1 MAHVTKSLHKT
12 WISVRNGQVLL
23 RLFIYLIMA
32 DLALVF
38 LYPFLYL
45 LVTSVKSATDLRDLT
60 VNWVPNT
67 FVFSNFKTAFDLLDY
82 PRTFVNSL
90 ILSVVSTAGHV
101 FSCSFVAYGLA
112 RFRFF
117 GRRLVFALVVFT
129 IIVPVQVVIIPQYV
143 VFASLKLTN
152 TFAPIILPSLFG
164 LGLRGGLFI
173 FIFRQFFQGLP
184 PALEDAA
191 KIDGCGHMRTYFN
204 IVLPIAKPSI
214 VVTAILS
221 IVWHWNEYFESSI
234 YLGKQSVKPLP
245 AMLPAIYQK
254 FQEMSSSVNIMS
266 KPTVEVTMATVA
278 AATFLVVIPMLLM
291 FLIVQR
297 QFVEGV
303 ERTGLVE

>member
-1 MAHVTKSLHKT
+1 M
-12 WISVRNGQVLL
+12 
-23 RLFIYLIMA
+23 
-32 DLALVF
+32 
-38 LYPFLYL
+38 
-45 LVTSVKSATDLRDLT
+45 
-60 VNWVPNT
+60 PNT

-82 PRTFVNSL
+82 PQTFVNSL

-245 AMLPAIYQK
+245 AMLPAIYEK

-291 FLIVQR
+291 FLVVQR